1 MRGLILPIMVAG
13 WVLGSI
19 YAGIASVSEA
29 AGMGVVGTLLS
40 AAIRKELTWKVVT
53 ESLHQTIS
61 ALGKLIWITF
71 GATALIGVYNVLGGI
86 AFVKSMVVGLP
97 LPPLAIVLVMMLILL
112 ILGFFMDWI
121 GIMLLTMPV
130 FVPIIIALG
139 FSPVWFGVLFCMN
152 MQVSYLTPPFGPAA
166 FYLKGVAPENISLSD
181 IYVSLIPFI
190 FLQLLALTILV
201 LFPEIALWLP
211 RQVFG

>member
-1 MRGLILPIMVAG
+1 MVAL

-40 AAIRKELTWKVVT
+40 AAVRRELTWRVIT

-86 AFVKSMVVGLP
+86 AFVKNMVVGLP
-97 LPPLAIVLVMMLILL
+97 LPPLGIVLVMMLILL

-121 GIMLLTMPV
+121 GILLLTMPV

-166 FYLKGVAPENISLSD
+166 FYLKGVAPDNISLAD
-181 IYVSLIPFI
+181 IYKSLVPFI
-190 FLQLLALTILV
+190 FLQLLGLGV
-201 LFPEIALWLP
+201 LLLYPDIALWLP
-211 RQVFG
+211 KMVFG